1 MRYVFH
7 KPHDSHTF
15 QESLY
20 CRDSPFHQSHTLSI
34 RPARYAGIFRPL
46 RSHSLCTCRD
56 TVDKPIFE
64 SLMIPSA
71 VIGSLAHIPGSLS
84 RFKYLPMLSPVVRE
98 ASVVAPTVSNV
109 KLDAVLKKFLRSIIF
124 CFFIVFSDCKFI
136 AVE

>member
-1 MRYVFH
+1 MRYVFI
-7 KPHDSHTF
+7 SRMT
-15 QESLY
+15 
-20 CRDSPFHQSHTLSI
+20 RI
-34 RPARYAGIFRPL
+34 RFKNRYIAGILLFTNRIHCQYARFATQGYFAHFGRIVYVL
-46 RSHSLCTCRD
+46 VEILW
-56 TVDKPIFE
+56 INLYFE

-109 KLDAVLKKFLRSIIF
+109 NSMPSLRNF
-124 CFFIVFSDCKFI
+124 CDPSSFVFHCFSDCKFI